1 MTDTTDKPLALRL
14 KEALGND
21 YTIEGEIG
29 RGGMGVVF
37 RARDERLQRRIA
49 VKVLPPE
56 LAFQKEIKERFTR
69 EAQTAAR
76 LSHPHIVPIHDVGE
90 GNGLVYFIMGLVEGE
105 SLAARIKRRGKLPPE
120 EARRIMKETADALSA
135 AHALSIIHRDIKP
148 DNVLL
153 EGTRGR
159 VMVTDFGIAKAL
171 SGTTGH
177 TLTGAGIAIGTPQF
191 MSPEQ
196 AAGEKQID
204 GRSDIYSLGVVTY
217 QMLTG
222 NLPFSAP
229 TVAGILMKQITEP
242 APIVHELDRSVPE
255 DISLAVARCLE
266 KDPENRWPTAD
277 SLRRALE
284 NRTVGAYRPTG
295 KTAAQAR
302 RATAASPT
310 GRPTA
315 PRSPSPRTAG
325 GARNVAGTRPRPPLA
340 ESRPRQFGALDA
352 ARPRVPG
359 ERPSRS
365 PKFVKNERGEWVKAT
380 ELEEAGVVR
389 DTGEPHIV
397 QKVRAQFARWAAVSL
412 GCFALNLATGMDSPW
427 FLFPSAGMGI
437 GLLTNYAKLWQAGYS
452 WRDVL
457 NRPPA
462 ADAIQAPGGKGK
474 KLLPSPKPEE
484 FGSHYPIVKQVFGDR
499 KAILELMQ
507 SLSQADKDQLPEV
520 VDTVDAL
527 YEKACEMARTLHSMD
542 ANLNREGLVRVE
554 ERLAQLKAE
563 SENEERDR
571 RVSLLEQQ
579 KKAYQD
585 LIGRRGLVADRLESS
600 ALAMQN
606 MRYDL
611 VRLKASGVGAVI
623 NTLSMATQ
631 QARAL
636 SRDVDHAIAAA
647 SEVREALG

>member
-1 MTDTTDKPLALRL
+1 
-14 KEALGND
+14 
-21 YTIEGEIG
+21 
-29 RGGMGVVF
+29 
-37 RARDERLQRRIA
+37 
-49 VKVLPPE
+49 
-56 LAFQKEIKERFTR
+56 
-69 EAQTAAR
+69 
-76 LSHPHIVPIHDVGE
+76 
-90 GNGLVYFIMGLVEGE
+90 
-105 SLAARIKRRGKLPPE
+105 
-120 EARRIMKETADALSA
+120 
-135 AHALSIIHRDIKP
+135 
-148 DNVLL
+148 
-153 EGTRGR
+153 
-159 VMVTDFGIAKAL
+159 
-171 SGTTGH
+171 
-177 TLTGAGIAIGTPQF
+177 
-191 MSPEQ
+191 
-196 AAGEKQID
+196 
-204 GRSDIYSLGVVTY
+204 
-217 QMLTG
+217 
-222 NLPFSAP
+222 
-229 TVAGILMKQITEP
+229 
-242 APIVHELDRSVPE
+242 VPE

-295 KTAAQAR
+295 KTAAQSR
-302 RATAASPT
+302 RGTAASPT
-310 GRPTA
+310 GRPLS
-315 PRSPSPRTAG
+315 PRPTGARTAG
-325 GARNVAGTRPRPPLA
+325 GARNVGTTRPRPPLA
-340 ESRPRQFGALDA
+340 ESRPRQLGALDA

-380 ELEEAGVVR
+380 DLEEAGVVR

-412 GCFALNLATGMDSPW
+412 GCFALNLATGIDSPW

-462 ADAIQAPGGKGK
+462 ADAIQAPGAKGK
-474 KLLPSPKPEE
+474 KLLPTPKPEE
-484 FGSHYPIVKQVFGDR
+484 FGGHYPIVKQVYGDR

-507 SLSQADKDQLPEV
+507 SLSQADRDQLPEV

-542 ANLNREGLVRVE
+542 ANLNREGLGRVE
-554 ERLAQLKAE
+554 ERLGQLRQE
-563 SENEERDR
+563 PEGEERDR
-571 RVSLLEQQ
+571 RITLLEQQ

-600 ALAMQN
+600 GLAMQN